1 MCQARLM
8 HRLPCGRESGS
19 VVRMDA
25 GIQGAAGGAGRGKRI
40 RRLAVAAAVA
50 ATAFGVAWLAFPF
63 PAAKLEV
70 YPEATVLLD
79 REGRALRVRLGADDT
94 DCRPQ
99 YEPGAEDWICKAI
112 VAVEDRRFWSHPGV
126 DPIAI
131 LRAAGDNLRLGRVR
145 SGASTIPTQVIRLVE
160 PRPRTLATKLVEA
173 FRALQ
178 MERRLDKRA
187 ILAQYLNRAPF
198 GGNAVGVESAS
209 RRYFGKDAR
218 DLSLAE
224 AALLAGLPQSPTRLR
239 PDRHPDRARR
249 RQAHVLDRMAVCG
262 VIDAAQRAAALAQ
275 PLAIRPAAYPFR
287 APHFAELA
295 LAAAPGG
302 GMRRTT
308 LDPGLQRAVEDALR
322 RHSVP
327 LAAAGIHGAAAV
339 VIEVRTGAVRALV
352 GSPDFRDAENAGQVN
367 GAASPRSAGS
377 TLKPFAFA
385 LAIDQGRLTPG
396 RVLADVPRFY
406 AGLDPRN
413 FNDEW
418 QGLVS
423 ARDALVLSLNLP
435 ALGVAGETGVEPLLR
450 MLRAAGLD
458 TLDRSAAHYGLG
470 LVLGNGSVTLL
481 DLANAYAAIARGGEW
496 RPFRWFEA
504 SPPGAPRRVM
514 SAEAAWIVAD
524 MLGGEERSVDTVRH
538 TADAR
543 LPRMAWKTGTSS
555 GFRDA
560 WAVAFNPEY
569 AIGVWCGRP
578 DGRSAPQLVGAK
590 SAVPM
595 VWEIFRGLYPA
606 NDSPWF
612 ARPAG
617 VKERPVCAVSG
628 MPPGSCCGA
637 TAADWAVP
645 GVTRHET
652 CGVHRRT
659 AVTGTDGAVLRLVR
673 EIWPPEVQAFLDR
686 SRAVAVRP
694 AAPAAAP
701 RNPVRIVS
709 PVSGSVYRRL
719 GGPAERISLSAAGE
733 PGQRLWWFVDD
744 RPLASVASGEPLL
757 WPLEPGPHVLV
768 CADASGRFDRV
779 PITVE

>member
-1 MCQARLM
+1 MKTEPNGSSARTRRRIL
-8 HRLPCGRESGS
+8 RVG
-19 VVRMDA
+19 
-25 GIQGAAGGAGRGKRI
+25 GIAAPM
-40 RRLAVAAAVA
+40 LAF
-50 ATAFGVAWLAFPF
+50 ATAWVAFPF
-63 PAAKLEV
+63 PVAKLAV

-79 REGRALRVRLGADDT
+79 REGRALRVRLGTDDA

-112 VAVEDRRFWSHPGV
+112 VAVEDRRFRSHPGV

-131 LRAAGDNLRLGRVR
+131 LRAAGDNLRHGRVR
-145 SGASTIPTQVIRLVE
+145 SGASTISTQVIRLVE
-160 PRPRTLATKLVEA
+160 PRPRTLATKLVET

-178 MERRLDKRA
+178 MERRIGKDE

-209 RRYFGKDAR
+209 RRYFGKSAH

-249 RQAHVLDRMAVCG
+249 RQAHVLDRMVVCG
-262 VIDAAQRAAALAQ
+262 VIDETQRAAALAQ
-275 PLAIRPAAYPFR
+275 PLAIRPVTYPFR

-295 LAAAPGG
+295 FAAAPGG
-302 GMRRTT
+302 GMQRTT
-308 LDPGLQRAVEDALR
+308 LDPGLQRAVEEALR
-322 RHSVP
+322 RHAAP

-339 VIEVRTGAVRALV
+339 VIEVRTGAVRALA
-352 GSPDFRDAENAGQVN
+352 GSPDYRDAENAGQVN

-396 RVLADVPRFY
+396 RVLADVPRSY

-413 FNDEW
+413 FDNEW
-418 QGLVS
+418 LGLVS

-435 ALGVAGETGVEPLLR
+435 ALGVAAETGVEPLLR
-450 MLRAAGLD
+450 TLRTAGLD
-458 TLDRSAAHYGLG
+458 TLDRDAAHYGLG

-496 RPFRWFEA
+496 RPCRWFEV
-504 SPPGAPRRVM
+504 SPPGTPRRVM

-560 WAVAFNPEY
+560 WAVAINPEY

-578 DGRSAPQLVGAK
+578 DGRGAPQLVGTK
-590 SAVPM
+590 SAVPV

-606 NDSPWF
+606 NDGPWF

-617 VKERPVCAVSG
+617 VAERRVCAVSG
-628 MPPGSCCGA
+628 MPPGASCGA
-637 TAADWAVP
+637 TVVDWTVP
-645 GVTRHET
+645 GVTRHEV

-659 AVTGTDGAVLRLVR
+659 TVTGPGGAIHSRVR
-673 EIWPPEVQAFLDR
+673 EVWPPEVQAFLDR
-686 SRAVAVRP
+686 SRVVAARAAHAG
-694 AAPAAAP
+694 AAPC
-701 RNPVRIVS
+701 NPVRIVS
-709 PVSGSVYRRL
+709 PVAGSVYRRL
-719 GGPAERISLSAAGE
+719 GGPSERIPLAAAAESGE
-733 PGQRLWWFVDD
+733 RLWWFVDD
-744 RPLASVASGEPLL
+744 RPLASVAPGEPLL
-757 WPLEPGPHVLV
+757 WPLEAGRHILV
-768 CADASGRFDRV
+768 CADASGRSDRV